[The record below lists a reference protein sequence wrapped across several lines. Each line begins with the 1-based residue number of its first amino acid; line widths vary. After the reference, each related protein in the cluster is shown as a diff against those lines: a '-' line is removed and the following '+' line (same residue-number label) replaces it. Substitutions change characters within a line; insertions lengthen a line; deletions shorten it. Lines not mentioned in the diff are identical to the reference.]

1 MISILKRSEKMPLAD
16 KIRPKTM
23 NDVIGQSHIIGNGKI
38 LSKILQSNFLPNMI
52 FFGPPGVGKTTVAEI
67 IAERSNK
74 SFYKINATNSSL
86 EDIKKVISELGSIN
100 NVNGVL
106 LYIDEIQS
114 FNKKQQQ
121 SILEFMENG
130 SITLIASTTENP
142 YHYVYK
148 ALLSRSTVFEF
159 KPLEKLDI
167 EKGLKRA
174 VEVLNEDSYM
184 DIECNNNAIE
194 DIAILSDG
202 DMRRA
207 LNILEVVV
215 YSTKPNK
222 DNITYIDSDVIRA
235 STFNKIINYDKNGDS
250 HYDILSAFQ
259 KSIRGSDPQASI
271 HYLARLIKGGDLISI
286 CRRLLVIASEDI
298 GLAYPNAIV
307 IVKACVDSAMQLGF
321 PEAKIPLAEAT
332 ILLATSPKSNSACIA
347 IMKAMD
353 ELDKEFVKDIPN
365 SIKDAHYSG
374 SKEIGRGCGYK
385 YPHNFKNHYVKQQY
399 LPDSIKDSIYYIP
412 QENKTEKNIKKYLE
426 YLNGDF

>member
-1 MISILKRSEKMPLAD
+1 MPLAD

-184 DIECNNNAIE
+184 DIECNNDAIE

-222 DNITYIDSDVIRA
+222 DNITYIDSDIIRS

-412 QENKTEKNIKKYLE
+412 QENKIFRISK
-426 YLNGDF
+426 

>member
-1 MISILKRSEKMPLAD
+1 MPLAD

-426 YLNGDF
+426 YLNSYF

>member
-1 MISILKRSEKMPLAD
+1 MPLAD

-38 LSKILQSNFLPNMI
+38 MSKILQSNFLPNMI

-184 DIECNNNAIE
+184 DIECNNDAIE

-222 DNITYIDSDVIRA
+222 DNITYIDSDIIRS

-426 YLNGDF
+426 YLNSDF

>member
-1 MISILKRSEKMPLAD
+1 MPLAD

-38 LSKILQSNFLPNMI
+38 LSKILQTNFLPNMI

-67 IAERSNK
+67 IAEKSNK
-74 SFYKINATNSSL
+74 NFYKINATNSSL
-86 EDIKKVISELGSIN
+86 EDIKKVIAELGSIN
-100 NVNGVL
+100 NINGVL

-148 ALLSRSTVFEF
+148 ALLSRSTIFEF

-174 VEVLNEDSYM
+174 IEVLNEDSYM
-184 DIECNNNAIE
+184 DIECNNDAIE
-194 DIAILSDG
+194 DIAIISDG

-207 LNILEVVV
+207 LNALEVVV

-222 DNITYIDSDVIRA
+222 DNIIYIDSDVVKK

-298 GLAYPNAIV
+298 GLAYPNAVV
-307 IVKACVDSAMQLGF
+307 IVKACVDSAMQIGF

-332 ILLATSPKSNSACIA
+332 ILLATSPKSNSSCIA
-347 IMKAMD
+347 IMKALD
-353 ELDKEFVKDIPN
+353 ELDSEFVKDIPN

-374 SKEIGRGCGYK
+374 SKDIGRGCGYK

-399 LPDSIKDSIYYIP
+399 LPDSIKDSVYYIP

-426 YLNGDF
+426 YLDSDF

>member
-1 MISILKRSEKMPLAD
+1 MPLAD

-159 KPLEKLDI
+159 KPLEKLDV

-184 DIECNNNAIE
+184 DIECNNDAIE

-412 QENKTEKNIKKYLE
+412 QENKTEKNIK
-426 YLNGDF
+426 

>member
-1 MISILKRSEKMPLAD
+1 MPLAD

-38 LSKILQSNFLPNMI
+38 LSKILQTNFLPNMI

-67 IAERSNK
+67 VAEKSNK
-74 SFYKINATNSSL
+74 NFYKINATNSSL
-86 EDIKKVISELGSIN
+86 EDIKKVIAELGSIN
-100 NVNGVL
+100 NINGVL

-148 ALLSRSTVFEF
+148 ALLSRATIFEF

-167 EKGLKRA
+167 EKGLRRA
-174 VEVLNEDSYM
+174 IEVLNEDSYM
-184 DIECNNNAIE
+184 DIECNNDAIE
-194 DIAILSDG
+194 DIAIISDG

-207 LNILEVVV
+207 LNALELVV

-222 DNITYIDSDVIRA
+222 DNIIYIDSDVVKK

-298 GLAYPNAIV
+298 GLAYPNAVV

-332 ILLATSPKSNSACIA
+332 VLLATSPKSNSACMA
-347 IMKAMD
+347 IMKALD
-353 ELDKEFVKDIPN
+353 ELDREFVKDIPN

-374 SKEIGRGCGYK
+374 SKDIGRGCGYK

-426 YLNGDF
+426 YLDSDF

>member
-1 MISILKRSEKMPLAD
+1 MPLAD

-159 KPLEKLDI
+159 KPLEKLDV

-184 DIECNNNAIE
+184 DIECKNDAIE
-194 DIAILSDG
+194 DIAMLSDG

-426 YLNGDF
+426 YLNSDF

>member
-1 MISILKRSEKMPLAD
+1 MPLAD

-207 LNILEVVV
+207 LNILEMVV

-426 YLNGDF
+426 YLNSDF

>member
-1 MISILKRSEKMPLAD
+1 MPLAD

-38 LSKILQSNFLPNMI
+38 LSKILQTNFLPNMI

-67 IAERSNK
+67 VAEKSNK
-74 SFYKINATNSSL
+74 NFYKINATNSSL
-86 EDIKKVISELGSIN
+86 EDIKKVIAELGSIN
-100 NVNGVL
+100 NINGVL

-148 ALLSRSTVFEF
+148 ALLSRATIFEF

-167 EKGLKRA
+167 EKGLRRA
-174 VEVLNEDSYM
+174 IEVLNEDSYM
-184 DIECNNNAIE
+184 DIECNNDAIE
-194 DIAILSDG
+194 DIAIISDG

-207 LNILEVVV
+207 LNALELVV

-222 DNITYIDSDVIRA
+222 DNIIYIDSDVVKK

-271 HYLARLIKGGDLISI
+271 HYLARLVKGGDLISI

-298 GLAYPNAIV
+298 GLAYPNAVV

-332 ILLATSPKSNSACIA
+332 VLLATSPKSNSACMA
-347 IMKAMD
+347 IMKALD
-353 ELDKEFVKDIPN
+353 ELDREFVKDIPN

-374 SKEIGRGCGYK
+374 SKDIGRGCGYK

-426 YLNGDF
+426 YLDSDF

>member
-1 MISILKRSEKMPLAD
+1 MPLAD

-184 DIECNNNAIE
+184 DIECNNDAIE

-222 DNITYIDSDVIRA
+222 DNITYIDSDIIRS

-399 LPDSIKDSIYYIP
+399 LPDNIKDSIYYIP

-426 YLNGDF
+426 YLNSDF

>member
-1 MISILKRSEKMPLAD
+1 MPLAD

-159 KPLEKLDI
+159 KPLEKLDV

-184 DIECNNNAIE
+184 DIECNNDAIE

-250 HYDILSAFQ
+250 HYNILSAFQ

-426 YLNGDF
+426 YLNSDF

>member
-1 MISILKRSEKMPLAD
+1 MPLAD

-374 SKEIGRGCGYK
+374 SKEIGRSCGYK

-426 YLNGDF
+426 YLNSDF

>member
-1 MISILKRSEKMPLAD
+1 MPLAD

-184 DIECNNNAIE
+184 DIECNNDAIE

-222 DNITYIDSDVIRA
+222 ENITYIDSDVIRA

-426 YLNGDF
+426 YLNSDF

>member
-1 MISILKRSEKMPLAD
+1 MPLAD

-38 LSKILQSNFLPNMI
+38 LSKILQTNFLPNMI

-67 IAERSNK
+67 IAEKSNK
-74 SFYKINATNSSL
+74 NFYKINATNSSL
-86 EDIKKVISELGSIN
+86 EDIKKVIAELGSIN
-100 NVNGVL
+100 NINGVL

-148 ALLSRSTVFEF
+148 ALLSRSTIFEF

-174 VEVLNEDSYM
+174 IEVLNEDSYM
-184 DIECNNNAIE
+184 DIECNNDAIE
-194 DIAILSDG
+194 DIAIISDG

-207 LNILEVVV
+207 LNALEVVV

-222 DNITYIDSDVIRA
+222 DNIIYIDSDVVKK

-298 GLAYPNAIV
+298 GLAYPNAVV

-332 ILLATSPKSNSACIA
+332 ILLATSPKSNSACMA
-347 IMKAMD
+347 IMKALD
-353 ELDKEFVKDIPN
+353 ELDREFVKDIPN

-374 SKEIGRGCGYK
+374 SKDIGRGCGYK

-426 YLNGDF
+426 YLDSDF

>member
-1 MISILKRSEKMPLAD
+1 MPLAD

-23 NDVIGQSHIIGNGKI
+23 NDVIGQNHIIGNGKI
-38 LSKILQSNFLPNMI
+38 LSKILQTNFLPNMI

-67 IAERSNK
+67 IAEKSNK
-74 SFYKINATNSSL
+74 NFYKINATNSSL
-86 EDIKKVISELGSIN
+86 EDIKKVIAELGSIN
-100 NVNGVL
+100 NINGVL

-148 ALLSRSTVFEF
+148 ALLSRSTIFEF

-174 VEVLNEDSYM
+174 IEVLNEDSYM
-184 DIECNNNAIE
+184 DIECNNDAIE
-194 DIAILSDG
+194 DIAIISDG

-207 LNILEVVV
+207 LNALEVVV

-222 DNITYIDSDVIRA
+222 DNIIYIDSDVVKK

-298 GLAYPNAIV
+298 GLAYPNAVV

-332 ILLATSPKSNSACIA
+332 ILLATSPKSNSSCIA
-347 IMKAMD
+347 IMKALD
-353 ELDKEFVKDIPN
+353 ELDSEFVKDIPN

-374 SKEIGRGCGYK
+374 SKDIGRGCGYK

-399 LPDSIKDSIYYIP
+399 LPDSIKDSVYYIP

-426 YLNGDF
+426 YLDSDF

>member
-1 MISILKRSEKMPLAD
+1 MPLAD

-412 QENKTEKNIKKYLE
+412 QENKTEKNIK
-426 YLNGDF
+426 NI

>member
-1 MISILKRSEKMPLAD
+1 MPLAD

-159 KPLEKLDI
+159 KPLEKLDV

-184 DIECNNNAIE
+184 DIECNNDAIE

-222 DNITYIDSDVIRA
+222 ENITYIDSDVIRA

-426 YLNGDF
+426 YLNSDF